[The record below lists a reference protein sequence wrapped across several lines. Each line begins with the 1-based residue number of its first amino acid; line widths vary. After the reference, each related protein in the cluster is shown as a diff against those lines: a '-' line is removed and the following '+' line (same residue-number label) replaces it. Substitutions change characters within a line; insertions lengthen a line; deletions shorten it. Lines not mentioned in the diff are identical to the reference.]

1 MLLEYNVDTKDENM
15 KERAIELRRRVAG
28 RKLDEALGDG
38 TLSTD
43 GLVRLK
49 EKNRDERKAHIEE
62 RMIILNAFQNERMSI
77 ARAEQ
82 QLKAEGQLKTLTRDV
97 SRASRLSKAKY
108 DVLTDLEARVKR
120 MRIQLKDPRDPP
132 VEATIAQELQVND
145 KQHLEGKFGVCAI
158 CSRKILLSLLNTHTV
173 MCERRKHER
182 SPPKISLEGAASLSK
197 PRALP
202 QKKATEQSEQDADE
216 EQYGR
221 LPVYDIEQTVLTSV
235 ATFPPQR
242 PRHCKVV
249 SKGKEQTFQE
259 LLEMN

>member
-1 MLLEYNVDTKDENM
+1 M

-43 GLVRLK
+43 GLVKLK

-132 VEATIAQELQVND
+132 VEAVIAQELQVND
-145 KQHLEGKFGVCAI
+145 KQQLEGKFGICGI
-158 CSRKILLSLLNTHTV
+158 CSRKILASLLATHSA

-182 SPPKISLEGAASLSK
+182 SPPKISLESAATVSK
-197 PRALP
+197 PRAPP
-202 QKKATEQSEQDADE
+202 QTKAGGEQSEQDADE

-221 LPVYDIEQTVLTSV
+221 MPVYDIEQTVLTSV

-249 SKGKEQTFQE
+249 SKGA
-259 LLEMN
+259 

>member
-49 EKNRDERKAHIEE
+49 EKNRDERKAHLDE
-62 RMIILNAFQNERMSI
+62 RMIISNASQNERMSI

-120 MRIQLKDPRDPP
+120 MRIQLKDPKDPP
-132 VEATIAQELQVND
+132 VETVIAQELQVND
-145 KQHLEGKFGVCAI
+145 KQHLEGKFGICSI
-158 CSRKILLSLLNTHTV
+158 CSRKILLTLLGTHTT

-182 SPPKISLEGAASLSK
+182 SPPKISLEGAAGLSSSSK
-197 PRALP
+197 PHAAP
-202 QKKATEQSEQDADE
+202 AAKKSTEQELQDAEE

-221 LPVYDIEQTVLTSV
+221 LPVYDIEQTVLTAV

-242 PRHCKVV
+242 PRQCKVV
-249 SKGKEQTFQE
+249 SKG
-259 LLEMN
+259 N